1 MAQST
6 FAELARYQLQSLV
19 LFYQRG
25 RWEARVRTC
34 MRACVRET
42 LSLIGLEFYT

>member
-1 MAQST
+1 MAEST

-25 RWEARVRTC
+25 WWEASVRAC
-34 MRACVRET
+34 MRACVHET
-42 LSLIGLEFYT
+42 SSFIGLEFYT

>member
-1 MAQST
+1 MAEST

-25 RWEARVRTC
+25 WWEVRVRAC
-34 MRACVRET
+34 MRVCVRA
-42 LSLIGLEFYT
+42 